1 MLNNRKYKQSWER
14 KKEWYHKNGI
24 TEDGGENGTLII
36 SEDNR
41 KGGISSADIEEKI
54 KRIIN

>member
-1 MLNNRKYKQSWER
+1 MVLQQWYNRGR
-14 KKEWYHKNGI
+14 GV
-24 TEDGGENGTLII
+24 NGTLII
-36 SEDNR
+36 SQDNR